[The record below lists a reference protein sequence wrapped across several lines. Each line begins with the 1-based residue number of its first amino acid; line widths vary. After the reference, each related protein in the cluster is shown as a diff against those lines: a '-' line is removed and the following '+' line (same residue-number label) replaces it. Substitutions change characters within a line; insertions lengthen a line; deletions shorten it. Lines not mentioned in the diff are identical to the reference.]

1 MGRRSLQAIRRKELI
16 EATISTISLH
26 GIAETTISRIGTVA
40 GVSPGIIHHYFTG
53 KDELLEAV
61 MRSLLFNLQGAVL
74 SELKKLDDP
83 YERISAIVDG
93 NLSPDQFTRD
103 VVRTWLAFWDHS
115 PQSTAIARL
124 QRVNALRT
132 RSNLLHALKKILP
145 ADTASTVAA
154 NLTALMDGL
163 WLRCA
168 LDKDDLSPKEAR
180 RLAMSYVDIFVKV
193 HS

>member
-1 MGRRSLQAIRRKELI
+1 MGRRSLHTIRRKELI

-26 GIAETTISRIGTVA
+26 GIADTTISRIGSIA
-40 GVSPGIIHHYFTG
+40 GVSPGIVHHYFTG
-53 KDELLEAV
+53 KDELMEAV
-61 MRSLLFNLQGAVL
+61 MRSLLFNLQEAVL
-74 SELKKLDDP
+74 TRLRSLDDP
-83 YERISAIVDG
+83 YERIFAIVDG
-93 NLSPDQFTRD
+93 NLSPDQFKRD

-124 QRVNALRT
+124 QRINALRT

-145 ADTASTVAA
+145 EDTANTVAA

-168 LDKDDLSPKEAR
+168 LDKEDLSPKEAR
-180 RLAMSYVDIFVKV
+180 RLAMSYVDIFVEG